1 MHQARDEKAILS
13 GHKIRKLIVNRILIS
28 GRKKQHFKWIPKEW
42 IHIVVQEIRRLTT
55 LQHLLVKHKQFLS
68 ESRI

>member
-13 GHKIRKLIVNRILIS
+13 GHKIRKLIVNRIFIS
-28 GRKKQHFKWIPKEW
+28 GGKKQHFKWIPKEW